1 MGRPKDPKT
10 RTQILLQAEHL
21 LHLRGYHHT
30 SMDEIA
36 RSCSMTKANLFHHFD
51 SKEDLV
57 LAVLDDKMS
66 DYRKLRIDPLCAEG
80 DPGEAVSR
88 MFEDCAKFYTGN
100 GCKAGCFAGNMALE
114 MSDLNEEFR
123 RRVGKF
129 FLDWTEGMARC
140 LARARQAGTF
150 SPSLDPRA
158 VAETILSMYEGAI
171 MLARTH
177 RDASVL
183 GRVGKIARGILEQHR
198 NPEKR
203 RKITMGPKTPCG
215 C

>member
-1 MGRPKDPKT
+1 MGRPKDPNLRARIIT
-10 RTQILLQAEHL
+10 EAEHL

-36 RSCSMTKANLFHHFD
+36 KSCSMTKANLFHHCK
-51 SKEDLV
+51 SKEDLA
-57 LAVLDDKMS
+57 LAVLDEKMA
-66 DYRKLRIDPLCAEG
+66 DYRKLRVDPLCAEG
-80 DPGEAVSR
+80 DPAVAVTR
-88 MFEDCAKFYTGN
+88 MFEDCAKLFGGN
-100 GCKAGCFAGNMALE
+100 GCKAGCFVGNMALE

-123 RRVGKF
+123 KRAGKF
-129 FLDWTEGMARC
+129 FQDWTEGMARC
-140 LARARQAGTF
+140 LTRAREAGLFGPT
-150 SPSLDPRA
+150 LDPRST
-158 VAETILSMYEGAI
+158 AETILSMYEGAI

-177 RDASVL
+177 RDAGVL